1 MVKKN
6 FIFFVSTIL
15 AGLTGIFFSSFI
27 LESKLETKAASVV
40 VEELGNIYLLHETFV
55 ERKSTVGKESFRSSD
70 FNYGPI
76 EYFDVTNPLK
86 PFLHFREAGKIILF
100 DNTLSQQGEPVD
112 LFNLNLG
119 QIELIAGSRGDAYW
133 LWDAMN
139 SEMIRTDGNFQ
150 KLTSTGNLSVLLEK
164 ELYPRQILE
173 RGDYVYLVDPIEGV
187 FVFDIYG
194 TYRTL
199 LKVFPECGLNA
210 VNNQLIY
217 LEKGKI
223 QVLGTDWI
231 TAGIVELPAEG
242 VISFAYFNR
251 KFYVLRNGFLEVWKE

>member
-1 MVKKN
+1 MAN
-6 FIFFVSTIL
+6 QIFTLIL
-15 AGLTGIFFSSFI
+15 FSFLQGFAGIIFSSFI
-27 LESKLETKAASVV
+27 LESKVETKAGFVV
-40 VEELGNIYLLHETFV
+40 VDDLGNIYLLHETFV
-55 ERKSTVGKESFRSSD
+55 ERKSTVGKENFRTSD

-76 EYFDVTNPLK
+76 EYFDTTNPLK

-112 LFNLNLG
+112 LYNLNLG

-133 LWDAMN
+133 LWDSMN

-164 ELYPRQILE
+164 ELHPKQILE
-173 RGDYVYLVDPIEGV
+173 RGDYVYLVDPLEGV
-187 FVFDIYG
+187 LVFDIYG

-199 LKVFPECGLNA
+199 LKVFPACGLNA

-217 LEKGKI
+217 VENGII

-231 TAGIVELPAEG
+231 TAGIVELSGES
-242 VISFAYFNR
+242 VISLAYFNK
-251 KFYVLRNGFLEVWKE
+251 KFYVLRDGFLEVWKE